1 MFDQWRTLRGGEAGF
16 QLPTVEI
23 NTQKISKWSN
33 LLANYFYNYFTE
45 GSWVQNNEN
54 EHRNI

>member
-23 NTQKISKWSN
+23 NTHKNFEVIQ
-33 LLANYFYNYFTE
+33 LAGELFL
-45 GSWVQNNEN
+45 
-54 EHRNI
+54 